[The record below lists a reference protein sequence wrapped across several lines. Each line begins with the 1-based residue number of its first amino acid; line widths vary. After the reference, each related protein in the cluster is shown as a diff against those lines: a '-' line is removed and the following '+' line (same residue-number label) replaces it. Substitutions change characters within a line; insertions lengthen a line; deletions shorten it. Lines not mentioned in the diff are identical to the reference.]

1 MSGEQFASTINPSQE
16 QRQRAGALALLM
28 GAGCAILIALAGT
41 RAEHLP
47 TLVLIV
53 NVLLVLLGVF
63 VSVLA
68 FLQFRAT
75 RAPAI
80 LALALGFLL
89 LSLAT
94 APQLLL
100 QLPFVAD
107 LALAAAVIAY
117 ASGVGCLAWVVLAGD
132 GVAGHTRHSAVAAGV
147 DGLAEELS
155 QPLCAITANADA
167 ISRLLDR
174 EQPDLDEVRAALA
187 DIVGDVDRVSD
198 TLRDAQQR
206 LDGRGAPPAMV
217 GVGAV
222 LPVAP
227 QRRRGARRAT
237 GRNEGQGRRLPDPVS
252 DQ

>member
-16 QRQRAGALALLM
+16 QRQRAGALALLI

-53 NVLLVLLGVF
+53 NALLVLLGVF

-132 GVAGHTRHSAVAAGV
+132 GVAPHTRHSAATGGV
-147 DGLAEELS
+147 GLAEELS

-198 TLRDAQQR
+198 TLREAQRR
-206 LDGRGAPPAMV
+206 LDGREATPAL
-217 GVGAV
+217 VGAGPV
-222 LPVAP
+222 LPGAP

-237 GRNEGQGRRLPDPVS
+237 GCNEGHGRRLADPVS

>member
-1 MSGEQFASTINPSQE
+1 MSGEQFASTMKLSE
-16 QRQRAGALALLM
+16 GQRQRAAALTLLI
-28 GAGCAILIALAGT
+28 GAGCAILIALAAT

-53 NVLLVLLGVF
+53 NALLVLLGVF

-68 FLQFRAT
+68 FLQFRVT

-100 QLPFVAD
+100 QLPYVAD
-107 LALAAAVIAY
+107 LALVAAVIAY
-117 ASGVGCLAWVVLAGD
+117 ASGIGCLAWVVLAGD
-132 GVAGHTRHSAVAAGV
+132 GVARRTRHSAAAGGV
-147 DGLAEELS
+147 GLAEELS

-167 ISRLLDR
+167 IGRLLDR

-198 TLRDAQQR
+198 TLREAQQR

-217 GVGAV
+217 GVGPV
-222 LPVAP
+222 LPVAL
-227 QRRRGARRAT
+227 QRGRGAPRAT
-237 GRNEGQGRRLPDPVS
+237 GRNEGYGRRLPDPVS